1 MRRILA
7 ITLAA
12 AALVGAGATAASAQ
26 SAPAGVA
33 RASISV
39 SNHSS
44 TQCDVELSW
53 TPNPYA
59 HVDHYDVRFADS
71 QAGLEQ
77 ALVSTVRGLE
87 TRRVVTKGSGAFFAL
102 TPVLSDGTNAVTVT
116 KKVDHAAC

>member
-7 ITLAA
+7 TTLTA

-26 SAPAGVA
+26 SSPVGVA
-33 RASISV
+33 RVSISV

-59 HVDHYDVRFADS
+59 HVDHYDVQYADS
-71 QAGLEQ
+71 QAGLGP
-77 ALVSTVRGLE
+77 APVSTVRGLE
-87 TRRVVTKGSGAFFAL
+87 TRRVVNKGSAAFFAL
-102 TPVLSDGTNAVTVT
+102 TPVLSDGTIAVTVT